1 MSFNKTL
8 EIFKLEN
15 PNWKIIKRIGDEGK
29 DGLSYIIHHEINN
42 IDGVVKLFKH
52 KKSLN
57 KIKTEYNILKKVSE
71 AGLGPKLY
79 QSDIENKRYIIME
92 RLDLT
97 LNQYLKEK
105 NFSLNDLKLI
115 IKLYEKLGQIGIG
128 HNDTNIT
135 RNIMFKGNRF
145 YLIDFGMACNVKKK
159 KKNTELKGINPN
171 IFLIVR
177 LMHFVKDEIQKQYL
191 RNYIDKYEEKYNVCV
206 DLQNKANKEREER
219 LRLLLEKMKK

>member
-8 EIFKLEN
+8 EIFKIEN

-42 IDGVVKLFKH
+42 VDSVVKLFKY

-105 NFSLNDLKLI
+105 NFTLNDLKLI
-115 IKLYEKLGQIGIG
+115 IKLYEKLGQIGIA

-135 RNIMFKGNRF
+135 RNIMFKDNRF
-145 YLIDFGMACNVKKK
+145 YLIDFGMAREVKKN
-159 KKNTELKGINPN
+159 KNIQLNGINPN

-177 LMHFVKDEIQKQYL
+177 LMHFIKDEIQKQYL
-191 RNYIDKYEEKYNVCV
+191 RNYIDKYEEKYDVCV
-206 DLQNKANKEREER
+206 DLQNKAKKEQEER
-219 LRLLLEKMKK
+219 LRLLLKKMKK

>member
-8 EIFKLEN
+8 EIFKMEN
-15 PNWKIIKRIGDEGK
+15 PNWKIIKRIGAEGK

-42 IDGVVKLFKH
+42 VDGVVKLFKH

-57 KIKTEYNILKKVSE
+57 KIKTEYTILKKVSE

-105 NFSLNDLKLI
+105 NFSLNDLKFI
-115 IKLYEKLGQIGIG
+115 IKLYEKLGEIGIG

-135 RNIMFKGNRF
+135 RNIMFKDNRF
-145 YLIDFGMACNVKKK
+145 YLIDFGMAYEVKK
-159 KKNTELKGINPN
+159 KKNTVQKGINPN
-171 IFLIVR
+171 INLIVR
-177 LMHFVKDEIQKQYL
+177 LMHFVKDEIQKKYL

-206 DLQNKANKEREER
+206 DLQNKAKKEREER

>member
-8 EIFKLEN
+8 EIFKMEN

-29 DGLSYIIHHEINN
+29 DGLSYIIRHETNN
-42 IDGVVKLFKH
+42 VDGVVKLFKH

-57 KIKTEYNILKKVSE
+57 KIKTEYTILKKVSE

-105 NFSLNDLKLI
+105 NFLLNDLKFI
-115 IKLYEKLGQIGIG
+115 IKLYEKLGEIGIG

-135 RNIMFKGNRF
+135 RNIMFKDNRF
-145 YLIDFGMACNVKKK
+145 YLIDFGMAHVVKK
-159 KKNTELKGINPN
+159 NELKGINPN

-177 LMHFVKDEIQKQYL
+177 LMHFVKDDIQKQYL

-206 DLQNKANKEREER
+206 DFQNKAKKEHEER
-219 LRLLLEKMKK
+219 LKLRLEKLKK

>member
-8 EIFKLEN
+8 EIFKLQN
-15 PNWKIIKRIGDEGK
+15 PNWQIIKRIGDEGK
-29 DGLSYIIHHEINN
+29 DGLSYIIRHETNN
-42 IDGVVKLFKH
+42 VDGVVKLFKH

-57 KIKTEYNILKKVSE
+57 KIKNEYNLLKKVSE

-105 NFSLNDLKLI
+105 NFSLNNLKFI
-115 IKLYEKLGQIGIG
+115 IKLYEKLGEIGIG
-128 HNDTNIT
+128 HNDSNIT
-135 RNIMFKGNRF
+135 RNIMFKSNRF
-145 YLIDFGMACNVKKK
+145 YLIDFGMAHEVKK
-159 KKNTELKGINPN
+159 NEEEGINPN
-171 IFLIVR
+171 INLIVR
-177 LMHFVKDEIQKQYL
+177 LMHFIKDEIQKQYL

-206 DLQNKANKEREER
+206 DLQNKAKKEREER
-219 LRLLLEKMKK
+219 LKLRLEKLKK

>member
-8 EIFKLEN
+8 EIFKMEN
-15 PNWKIIKRIGDEGK
+15 PNWKIIKRIGTEGK

-42 IDGVVKLFKH
+42 VDGVVKLFKH

-105 NFSLNDLKLI
+105 KFSLNDLKLI
-115 IKLYEKLGQIGIG
+115 IKLYEKLGKIGIG

-135 RNIMFKGNRF
+135 RNIMFKDNRF
-145 YLIDFGMACNVKKK
+145 YLIDFGMAYEVKK
-159 KKNTELKGINPN
+159 KKNTVQKGINPN
-171 IFLIVR
+171 INLIVR

-206 DLQNKANKEREER
+206 DLQNKAKKEREER

>member
-8 EIFKLEN
+8 DIFKIEN

-52 KKSLN
+52 RKSLN
-57 KIKTEYNILKKVSE
+57 KIKTEYTFLKKVSE

-79 QSDIENKRYIIME
+79 QTDIENKRYIIME

-105 NFSLNDLKLI
+105 NFSLNDLKFI
-115 IKLYEKLGQIGIG
+115 IKLYERLGQIGIG

-135 RNIMFKGNRF
+135 RNIMFKDNRF
-145 YLIDFGMACNVKKK
+145 YLIDFGMAREVKK
-159 KKNTELKGINPN
+159 KKNTVQEGINPN
-171 IFLIVR
+171 INLIVR
-177 LMHFVKDEIQKQYL
+177 LKHFVKDEIQKQYL

-206 DLQNKANKEREER
+206 DLQNKAIKEREER
-219 LRLLLEKMKK
+219 LRILLEKMKK

>member
-8 EIFKLEN
+8 EIFKMEN

-29 DGLSYIIHHEINN
+29 DGLSYIIRHETNN
-42 IDGVVKLFKH
+42 VDGVVKLFKH

-57 KIKTEYNILKKVSE
+57 KIKTEYTILKKVSE

-105 NFSLNDLKLI
+105 NFSLNNLKFI
-115 IKLYEKLGQIGIG
+115 IKLYEKIGEIGIG

-145 YLIDFGMACNVKKK
+145 YLIDFGMACEVKK
-159 KKNTELKGINPN
+159 NEEEGINPN
-171 IFLIVR
+171 INLIVR
-177 LMHFVKDEIQKQYL
+177 LMHFIKDEIQKQYL

-206 DLQNKANKEREER
+206 DFQNKAKKEREER
-219 LRLLLEKMKK
+219 LKLRLEKLKK

>member
-8 EIFKLEN
+8 EIFKIEN

-29 DGLSYIIHHEINN
+29 DGLSYIIRNETNN
-42 IDGVVKLFKH
+42 VDGVVKLFKY

-57 KIKTEYNILKKVSE
+57 KIKNEYNLLKKVSE
-71 AGLGPKLY
+71 LGLGPKLY

-105 NFSLNDLKLI
+105 KFSLNDLKLI
-115 IKLYEKLGQIGIG
+115 IKLYEKLGQIQIA
-128 HNDTNIT
+128 HNDSNIT
-135 RNIMFKGNRF
+135 RNIMFKSNRF
-145 YLIDFGMACNVKKK
+145 YLIDFGMAHEVKK
-159 KKNTELKGINPN
+159 NEEEGINPN
-171 IFLIVR
+171 INLIVR
-177 LMHFVKDEIQKQYL
+177 LMHFIKDEIQKQYL

-206 DLQNKANKEREER
+206 DLQNKAKKEREER
-219 LRLLLEKMKK
+219 LKLRLEKLKK